1 MLHNHSTF
9 TMAAN
14 CCSGR
19 AGETSPTLQATS
31 AIKKSAMSTTLPR
44 NFAPLSW
51 DPADPPKTP
60 DQTFA
65 PLELPPPPPHSTYRM
80 RRPRL
85 TLEGFDRNSA
95 ASSTTLFASEIPLPS
110 SAGPLVATF
119 PPADPSDCDHLI
131 PSIERTCTPT
141 RPALQSS
148 YSEPLTHT
156 RLRLSELSSGIPQTP
171 SSQTMKTPIEIKRE
185 EWNMQRAAST
195 SSRRSTSSSSSADTL
210 ETRPTSFDGSATS
223 PDVEHDPFL
232 PHAQLKITPATPLR
246 KSKKQRLAS
255 FFTKHN
261 VMWTIEM
268 DNHLFNVYQ
277 IYLADPTVTPFKTV
291 PGSIP
296 PTGVCHRVS
305 RRARETWPHATR
317 ISSPLFKRSRV
328 RSLLDVNSIARERTP
343 DVEHFLISSSQG
355 DRPRWPSEA
364 ATRKRLKQ
372 LCREKFTISAHY
384 NRLRESRSPSPF
396 SEQFS
401 IKRSTRAS
409 RSPSRCEDESSAF
422 ETRKMHI
429 DLVSTGATAP
439 LAQLT
444 TGDSPALGA
453 LEAFNRDMDE
463 AQIKHSSP
471 PTGLGIQEDMVPAVV
486 DRGKLAAAIDAP
498 RLASPFAYNTW
509 NAPLRP
515 ETRLRKHITQGHF
528 DTIHVTGVRLQSP
541 FRPDLEL
548 GANINKRRAQHNL
561 EDELSPSGSSLAG
574 HTLGLNLDEGS
585 PMLVVK
591 EEPVPELVFSG
602 SGELGQRRIRVRN
615 RGATLG
621 SAHERIARM
630 FAPPA
635 DEAAPPVPAL
645 PAQYAAGGNA
655 SLMPPKVDENQRQLG
670 SPFELDPNR
679 KSLRN
684 KPRHLPSLSDPFI
697 SFTHG
702 VPSTAHSG
710 SNIGNIG
717 ERLANFEQ
725 TFGEQRQ
732 Q

>member
-1 MLHNHSTF
+1 
-9 TMAAN
+9 
-14 CCSGR
+14 
-19 AGETSPTLQATS
+19 
-31 AIKKSAMSTTLPR
+31 
-44 NFAPLSW
+44 
-51 DPADPPKTP
+51 
-60 DQTFA
+60 
-65 PLELPPPPPHSTYRM
+65 M

-85 TLEGFDRNSA
+85 TAESFNRHSTAL
-95 ASSTTLFASEIPLPS
+95 STTLFASEIPIPS
-110 SAGPLVATF
+110 SAGPRVSGFGHAG
-119 PPADPSDCDHLI
+119 PSKRDEAV
-131 PSIERTCTPT
+131 PSIERTGTPT
-141 RPALQSS
+141 RPGLQPS
-148 YSEPLTHT
+148 YSEPVIAT
-156 RLRLSELSSGIPQTP
+156 RLHLLEMDLGLPQTP

-185 EWNMQRAAST
+185 EWNMQRDASI
-195 SSRRSTSSSSSADTL
+195 SSRRSTTSSSSAATF

-232 PHAQLKITPATPLR
+232 PQTQLKITPATPLR

-255 FFTKHN
+255 FFTKDN
-261 VMWTIEM
+261 VMWTVEM

-277 IYLADPTVTPFKTV
+277 MYLADPTVTPFKTV

-305 RRARETWPHATR
+305 RRAKETWPHATR
-317 ISSPLFKRSRV
+317 IAAPLFGRHKI
-328 RSLLDVNSIARERTP
+328 RSLLDVSNMVRDRTP
-343 DVEHFLISSSQG
+343 DVEHFLGSSSQG
-355 DRPRWPSEA
+355 DRPKWPSEA

-401 IKRSTRAS
+401 IKRPTRM
-409 RSPSRCEDESSAF
+409 SPAPPRCEDDSSMF

-429 DLVSTGATAP
+429 DLVSTGATGP

-444 TGDSPALGA
+444 TGDSPTLGA
-453 LEAFNRDMDE
+453 LEAFNRTVDE
-463 AQIKHSSP
+463 AEIKNSSP
-471 PTGLGIQEDMVPAVV
+471 PTGLGIRESILPEVADS
-486 DRGKLAAAIDAP
+486 GKLAPVLDVP

-509 NAPLRP
+509 SAPLRP
-515 ETRLRKHITQGHF
+515 ETRSRKHITQGHF

-585 PMLVVK
+585 PMAVVK
-591 EEPVPELVFSG
+591 EEPAPDLIFSG
-602 SGELGQRRIRVRN
+602 SGDLGQRRIRVRN

-630 FAPPA
+630 FAPPTD
-635 DEAAPPVPAL
+635 DETPPVPAL
-645 PAQYAAGGNA
+645 PAQYASAGST
-655 SLMPPKVDENQRQLG
+655 SLMPPPVDDSQRRLG

-679 KSLRN
+679 KSTRN